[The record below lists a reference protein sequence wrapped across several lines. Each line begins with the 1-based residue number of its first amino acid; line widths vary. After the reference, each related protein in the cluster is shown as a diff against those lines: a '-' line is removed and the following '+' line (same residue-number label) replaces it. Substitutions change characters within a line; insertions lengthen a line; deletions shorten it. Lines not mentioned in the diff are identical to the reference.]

1 MVDSDWSLE
10 TLALWVGE
18 GLWVHFKNLNSKF
31 MCFIIT
37 CINNFIEF
45 HYAAF
50 IKLFMQDKI
59 ANRFHIYFFKKYY
72 KP

>member
-18 GLWVHFKNLNSKF
+18 GLWLRFKNLNSKF

-50 IKLFMQDKI
+50 IKLS
-59 ANRFHIYFFKKYY
+59 
-72 KP
+72 